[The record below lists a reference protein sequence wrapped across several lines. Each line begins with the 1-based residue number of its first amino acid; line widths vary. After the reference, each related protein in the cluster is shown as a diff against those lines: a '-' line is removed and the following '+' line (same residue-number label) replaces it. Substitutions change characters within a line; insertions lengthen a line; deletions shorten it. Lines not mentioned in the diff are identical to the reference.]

1 MKQTAQ
7 ILKYGHTSSTG
18 QIIGKN
24 SALARGTAMVGGG
37 YIGKFT
43 LPHQTVQAIQQAVAA
58 APATAKPTNT
68 VKAAAPKSQAAQKE
82 AEKFKETLDWV
93 EVLID
98 RLERK
103 ISQLDTVA
111 SSVFKTATERTTAL
125 TDEFTKVR
133 EEVEISSKALET
145 YQKRMD
151 SIGLSQTYIDKIKN
165 GKLEIE
171 DINNEDVYKKI
182 QEYQEWYEKYLD
194 IFYKVTDLHEQLGEI
209 VKANFDLIE
218 TNYSTMVENI
228 EYEVTK
234 LESSMDILTKKGMYA
249 GEAYYVELM
258 NNEVKIMNK
267 LTEKYDGLIDVRQ
280 QALDSGEIDA
290 GSEADLEMLNIIRE
304 TEQAWVDAKSQY
316 LEYRNAL
323 REANWEIFEKGIEYV
338 SDINAELDFMI
349 DLLSEVE
356 NKLYNEDTGRFTDRG
371 MMVGALHA
379 QNYEVYMRKAQEYE
393 EEVQKINEELASDPH
408 NVILLDKKQEYIG
421 LQRDSIQA
429 AMQERDAIK
438 NLVSESYNRMI
449 EALEKI
455 IDLRR
460 EALSAEKDLYTY
472 SKNIEN
478 QTKSLASL
486 RKQLMSIQGDDSEE
500 AKARR
505 QILTGKIEEAEDQ
518 LEETEYDRFIADTDK
533 LLSSMTEDMQEFLNK
548 RLDDVDGLLQSMIN
562 YGNENGDKI
571 ADSMVEVGNK
581 FGYDL
586 STGLEQTWRNLKDNQ
601 NTLITGVDKDFA
613 DWNKSFGNVM
623 TKTNNYI
630 EAIFKILKKATKSN
644 VAVDSVHGVTTD
656 EILNPPKPTPPPAP
670 ATPSTNQNNNNSG
683 SNTTASKPAA
693 STAKTVKVGSKVRVG
708 ANIPIYYDSYGR
720 VGPNGS
726 RQYFAY
732 DPVYYVM
739 RENNGYWLLRHHS
752 ESTAAGWFKKGVGIT
767 ALKTGGYT
775 GTGEGMAMLHKKE
788 RVLSAVQTKAFENLV
803 YQQLPELMNLK
814 MNVSAIPK
822 QNVNTNINN
831 DMNVTF
837 NLPNVTDPQ
846 SFMKELQGNKQ
857 FERLIQSMTLDQ
869 LNGKNGLSKNKF
881 KI

>member
-1 MKQTAQ
+1 MKQTEQ

-280 QALDSGEIDA
+280 QALDSGEIDE

-460 EALSAEKDLYTY
+460 EALSAEKDLYAY